1 LDQSSPSILNNL
13 ALVQERLFLINQKNK
28 NTKLASENLKE
39 AKDSIKKAL
48 SLDAKDSSISK
59 NAERILAYSI

>member
-1 LDQSSPSILNNL
+1 MSLLQ
-13 ALVQERLFLINQKNK
+13 
-28 NTKLASENLKE
+28 E